1 MAGKISVECPS
12 CLAKLNLA
20 DSSKLGKKIRCPK
33 CTEVFTPEAPDDDED
48 FEDDIDD
55 EPKRGASKKPSAGGA
70 ASKGAKKGANKGGSS
85 GGGSNLP
92 VIIGGAVGLLALV
105 GAGLFFSGI
114 FNSKPLPAPPAMPS
128 MTLAPPA
135 PVAPAP
141 PPPPQISPAEKV
153 LGLRWMPAET
163 DVIIHAKLAEIWQAP
178 LLKEPLKSPTI
189 ATGLKEFEKQFGMP
203 PSEIESVTF
212 GFVDLTAGVAKKLAA
227 GPPAG
232 VPGFPAGPPFPMMSP
247 EEFHYVV
254 VVRTKKPIDWKLISQ
269 TIPNGGLKDK
279 NGKSYFEVTGNPM
292 QPANGGWSPDSNTL
306 ILATSKELMTTIERG
321 ETVVPRKEF
330 AGINHLPHLV
340 VAGVVRGLRPDE
352 IQQAEAKNVMF
363 PPFIAELWGPNGK
376 YAPRMGSLGLSV
388 KGGFD
393 LQISA
398 ASNTTE
404 GSQNIKAAFESFV
417 SELRPMFDGYKS
429 TAPPLIG
436 ELGELLLTNLK
447 IEEQNQKVTLSTGV
461 PDSAQEKLEQLPPIL
476 MVMAMTGGFGGG
488 PGGPPMA
495 SVPNFGGSPGSI
507 PMNLPPA
514 NVPTISLPGETESV
528 EPAMVEG
535 LPEGLTLTAKA
546 AWSTLPAAPTPD
558 GKVTETIEIL
568 IDVKGDEL
576 ESIRAATGV
585 TSKTLTIGSGS
596 LKKSKRTLPGGVDA
610 QKTFLAF
617 DDEHSLPGEHPP
629 ETLRVRLAVDVPQ
642 NLPTKIDVLEGSF
655 KILTAGKSQELTIE
669 NVPQRAKTP
678 LNDPEFK
685 AGGVKLIRGPK
696 DAIPQTLKL
705 QCGEEFYLGR
715 VRGTPGDVLSFTEV
729 EKGVTIQ
736 RIYANQPDGKFP
748 DEFEIEFELHSELKE
763 HKVTFRF
770 ENVPLPTAETK
781 PGLQQQQTP
790 LLHQ

>member
-48 FEDDIDD
+48 FDDDIED
-55 EPKRGASKKPSAGGA
+55 EPKRGASKKPSSGGAA
-70 ASKGAKKGANKGGSS
+70 ASKGAKKGAKKGGSS

-92 VIIGGAVGLLALV
+92 LIIGGVVGLLALV
-105 GAGLFFSGI
+105 GTGLFLSGI
-114 FNSKPLPAPPAMPS
+114 FSSKPLPAPPVMQP
-128 MTLAPPA
+128 MTMAPPA
-135 PVAPAP
+135 PVA

-163 DVIIHAKLAEIWQAP
+163 DVIIHAKLADIWQAP

-203 PSEIESVTF
+203 PSEIESVTI
-212 GFVDLTAGVAKKLAA
+212 GFVDLTAGVAKKLGA
-227 GPPAG
+227 GPSAG
-232 VPGFPAGPPFPMMSP
+232 VPGFPAGPAFPMISP
-247 EEFHYVV
+247 EEIHYVT

-279 NGKSYFEVTGNPM
+279 NGKAYFEVTGNPM

-306 ILATSKELMTTIERG
+306 ILATSKELMATIERG
-321 ETVVPRKEF
+321 ETVVPRKEL

-340 VAGVVRGLRPDE
+340 VAGVVRGLRSDE
-352 IQQAEAKNVMF
+352 IQQAEANNVTF
-363 PPFIAELWGPNGK
+363 PPFVAEMWGPNGK

-404 GSQNIKAAFESFV
+404 GSQNIKVAFESFV
-417 SELRPMFDGYKS
+417 KEIRPMFDAYKT

-476 MVMAMTGGFGGG
+476 MVMAMTGGFGGA

-507 PMNLPPA
+507 PMNQPPT
-514 NVPTISLPGETESV
+514 NVPAISLPGETESV

-535 LPEGLTLTAKA
+535 LPEGLTLTAKG

-558 GKVTETIEIL
+558 GKLTETIDIL
-568 IDVKGDEL
+568 IDVTGDNL
-576 ESIRAATGV
+576 ESICAATGV
-585 TSKTLTIGSGS
+585 TSKTITIDGGT
-596 LKKSKRTLPGGVDA
+596 LKKSKRTPPGGIDA

-617 DDEHSLPGEHPP
+617 DEGNSLPGEHPP
-629 ETLRVRLAVDVPQ
+629 ETLRVRLVVDVPQ
-642 NLPTKIDVLEGSF
+642 SLPSKIDVLEGSF

-669 NVPQRAKTP
+669 NVPQRAKSP

-685 AGGVKLIRGPK
+685 AAGVKLIRGPK
-696 DAIPQTLKL
+696 DAIPQSLKL
-705 QCGEEFYLGR
+705 QCDKDHYLGR
-715 VRGTPGDVLSFTEV
+715 VKGMPGDVLSFTEV

-736 RIYANQPDGKFP
+736 RIYANQADGKFP
-748 DEFEIEFELHSELKE
+748 DEFEITFELHTDLKE
-763 HKVTFRF
+763 QTVTFRF

-781 PGLQQQQTP
+781 PGLQQQVP
-790 LLHQ
+790 LQQQ